1 MYVRLFVTLSIL
13 VPSVAGSGGDE
24 KESGDSVSSDKGGD
38 DAEDV
43 SATPVADDATMR
55 GAASESS
62 SKGPTKSKHGAV
74 TGGEHDQEGFPLHL
88 FDPDN
93 GFESK
98 QLVLLYVLCW
108 RVPQAVVCVGCF
120 ACYSMQQT
128 NSATPGGMVSHPRTR
143 TMI

>member
-1 MYVRLFVTLSIL
+1 MHVCLSERDTLSIL
-13 VPSVAGSGGDE
+13 VPSAAGSGGVEE
-24 KESGDSVSSDKGGD
+24 KESDDSVSSDGLLYGHKGGD

-43 SATPVADDATMR
+43 SATPAADDATMM

-62 SKGPTKSKHGAV
+62 SKGPAKSKHGAV

-120 ACYSMQQT
+120 TCYSMQQT
-128 NSATPGGMVSHPRTR
+128 NSATPGA
-143 TMI
+143 